1 MIVPVATTL
10 ISCLE
15 VFSLGAALAVLAALA
30 ASASFGGADSTFGSG
45 AGTSDPGIPGTGDG
59 LPETVWICGSIA
71 TDYMGTTW
79 YYVWLAVCCI
89 PVQIPTPTFS
99 GDFGFSG
106 VASLVLDSAEK
117 LLRPARNARHV
128 EVGSSGMLAF
138 LCFNSQGLKMFEDQV
153 VIKKQREALG

>member
-106 VASLVLDSAEK
+106 VASLVLDSA
-117 LLRPARNARHV
+117 V
-128 EVGSSGMLAF
+128 S
-138 LCFNSQGLKMFEDQV
+138 
-153 VIKKQREALG
+153 